1 MKDTRHYAKLAGAM
15 LAAWFVLA
23 IAAGALGVLH
33 AGSPLA
39 FHPPLGLGLFV
50 ALPLLLFAVG
60 YTLSPG
66 FRQFVLALD
75 ARTLT
80 ILHSW
85 RLGGFVFLILYAHGI
100 LPGRFALPAG
110 WGDISIGATA
120 WLAATYLTGRRAA
133 YITWQLLG
141 VADLVIAVTMGVL
154 SSPGPVGVL
163 AGGVTTDAMSTLP
176 LSLVPTF
183 AVPLLLTFH
192 FVAVAQARRWASS
205 ARYPVLSTQTNG

>member
-1 MKDTRHYAKLAGAM
+1 MQDNRHYARLAGTV

-23 IAAGALGVLH
+23 IAASALGMLH

-50 ALPLLLFAVG
+50 ALPLLLFAG
-60 YTLSPG
+60 WYALSAG
-66 FRQFVLALD
+66 FRGFVHSLD

-110 WGDISIGATA
+110 WGDIFMGATA
-120 WLAATYLTGRRAA
+120 WLAATYLTGRRTA
-133 YITWQLLG
+133 YIAWQLLG
-141 VADLVIAVTMGVL
+141 VTDLVVAVTMGVL
-154 SSPGPVGVL
+154 SSPGVGVL
-163 AGGVTTDAMSTLP
+163 AQGVTTDAMSALP

-183 AVPLLLTFH
+183 IVPLLLILH
-192 FVAVAQARRWASS
+192 SIAIAQARRWPVASTQ
-205 ARYPVLSTQTNG
+205 YPVLSTR